1 MSEPEEEPEQNSKGE
16 IGGTEGIMDGVADS
30 KCEFH
35 ISMMGVVALHCDG
48 FISTRGANIWINYLS
63 WVTSFPSIS
72 IF

>member
-48 FISTRGANIWINYLS
+48 FYFDS
-63 WVTSFPSIS
+63 WS
-72 IF
+72 